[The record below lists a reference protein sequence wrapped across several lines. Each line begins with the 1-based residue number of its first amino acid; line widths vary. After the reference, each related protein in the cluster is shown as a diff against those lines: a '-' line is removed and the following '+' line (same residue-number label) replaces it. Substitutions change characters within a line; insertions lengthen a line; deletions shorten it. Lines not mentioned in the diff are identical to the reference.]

1 MHNTYNAA
9 KANIVR
15 SDMEASAAM
24 QTTSAETIKSILNRM
39 GVGFEEGLPKEVYL
53 SALKEEFCSDRE
65 WILRIF
71 PRPMLDFLLKTWENE
86 QLDVQEEDWDY
97 LQYLKIFGLAA
108 FKKGNPITKEPN
120 EIYCIQEMRDQ
131 FYFLLKSRKSSRKML
146 QYEEWEKIICG
157 LLYYYGMIET
167 TILHEIFMRVTR
179 QMIAYEEFL
188 LFLKSRCSLWPFG
201 LLLKDT
207 RGEKEYFQYVNVD
220 NPELLLMYIRE
231 HRDLLY
237 KNIEKEDLFY
247 VCDAAGIDNRWRG
260 VTELGSLFLDE
271 IHMDYYPATVM
282 IKTLLVMVQ
291 NSCEWEELKEKLKI
305 LSTGSEAVAER
316 VKEAARL
323 LYEHVPVYELKG
335 YSRAEY
341 EKIFRQKQLKKKKEM
356 FKIIKG
362 KK

>member
-1 MHNTYNAA
+1 MQNTYNVA
-9 KANIVR
+9 KANIIR
-15 SDMEASAAM
+15 NDMEASAIM
-24 QTTSAETIKSILNRM
+24 QTTSVETIKSILNRM
-39 GVGFEEGLPKEVYL
+39 GVDFEESLPKEVYI
-53 SALKEEFCSDRE
+53 SALKEAFCSESE
-65 WILRIF
+65 WILRIL
-71 PRPMLDFLLKTWENE
+71 PRPMLDFLLKVWENE
-86 QLDVQEEDWDY
+86 ELNIEEEDWDY

-120 EIYCIQEMRDQ
+120 EIYCIQEMRDR
-131 FYFLLKSRKSSRKML
+131 FYFLLKSRKSGRKMD

-167 TILHEIFMRVTR
+167 VVLHEVFMRVTR

-188 LFLKSRCSLWPFG
+188 LFLKSRCSLWSFG
-201 LLLKDT
+201 MLLKDT
-207 RGEKEYFQYVNVD
+207 KGEKEYFQYVNVD

-231 HRDLLY
+231 HRDLPY
-237 KNIEKEDLFY
+237 KTIEKEDLFY
-247 VCDAAGIDNRWRG
+247 VYNAAGIDNRWRG
-260 VTELGSLFLDE
+260 VTELGTLFLDE

-305 LSTGSEAVAER
+305 LSTESEIMAEK

-323 LYEHVPVYELKG
+323 LYDHVPVYELKG
-335 YSRAEY
+335 YSRTEY
-341 EKIFRQKQLKKKKEM
+341 EKIYRQKQLKKKKEM